1 MTDGPIYRAIS
12 NPNAVLVHTHIEDLD
27 RAMQWFQ
34 TDAFEEASARSTA
47 IRRDFYLADSQH
59 PT

>member
-12 NPNAVLVHTHIEDLD
+12 NPNAVLVFEDLD